1 MTAAIASVP
10 DAQVFITSPPAILG
24 LGDAGG
30 FTLELQDEGGAGH
43 AAAVAAR
50 NTLLKEA
57 ARDPKLVNVRY
68 ASRKTRRCMR

>member
-1 MTAAIASVP
+1 MASVP

-57 ARDPKLVNVRY
+57 ARIRSWSTCAMP
-68 ASRKTRRCMR
+68 AWKTRRCTR